1 MKEVVSPKIVNLY
14 NQTATTN
21 KFSNFGFFAGSPR
34 QTAMAGVSGNI
45 NQDEQECVVD
55 IEEAIE
61 ENLEHVTR
69 QRQDLFVKK
78 QRTVDTRQDPPELQ
92 MTNSPDLPGKR
103 KQQQPVSTKPDR
115 RKQDDALRV
124 SAVPDDGNQ
133 TFVELNLDNT
143 SEDKETP

>member
-1 MKEVVSPKIVNLY
+1 
-14 NQTATTN
+14 
-21 KFSNFGFFAGSPR
+21 
-34 QTAMAGVSGNI
+34 
-45 NQDEQECVVD
+45 VD

-92 MTNSPDLPGKR
+92 MTSSPDLLGKR

-124 SAVPDDGNQ
+124 SAVPDDGN
-133 TFVELNLDNT
+133 
-143 SEDKETP
+143 